1 MRGNVQAFMT
11 GGEAGL
17 STSIIDGTIEE
28 VELKQRRKLASVYSR
43 ILFRLPDGSTKT
55 WGKSVVANNVADR
68 LKPGTKGRFYLYS
81 AIDHR
86 GVHGVRTA
94 DGAETFG
101 FGRVN
106 EYASIG
112 IFVVSALTVAL
123 TLAVFG
129 APQLL
134 ATILLVLS
142 VPMYLLYRGT
152 RVQAERQFA
161 ADAGYR
167 PSPG

>member
-1 MRGNVQAFMT
+1 MGV
-11 GGEAGL
+11 
-17 STSIIDGTIEE
+17 SIIDGTIEE
-28 VELKQRRKLASVYSR
+28 VELKRRRKLASVYSR
-43 ILFRLPDGSTKT
+43 IQFRLADGSSKT
-55 WGKSVVANNVADR
+55 WGKSVVWNNVADKLR
-68 LKPGTKGRFYLYS
+68 PGTQGRFYLYT

-94 DGAETFG
+94 DGTEVYG

-112 IFVVSALTVAL
+112 VFVVSALTVAFSIM
-123 TLAVFG
+123 AIG
-129 APQLL
+129 DAPLL

-142 VPMYLLYRGT
+142 VPMYLLYRNT
-152 RVQAERQFA
+152 RVQAERQFQ

-167 PSPG
+167 PPAG